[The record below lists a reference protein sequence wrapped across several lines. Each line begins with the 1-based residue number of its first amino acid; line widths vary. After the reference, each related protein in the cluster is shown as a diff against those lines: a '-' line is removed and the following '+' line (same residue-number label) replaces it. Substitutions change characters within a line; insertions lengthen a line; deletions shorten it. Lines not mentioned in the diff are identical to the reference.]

1 MTAPRLPDPEELAA
15 ALDPAELRGLLV
27 LQLALAAGPLVFL
40 GVVLGLPLS
49 TGAVEAEPGVL
60 QPPLVFSAG
69 HALLTLGVWAAAAVV
84 PAAQLR
90 QAGRALRERAAA
102 DAGILA
108 AAWMAPFRAAR
119 ILTLALLEGTALFGV
134 GLLFLARTAG
144 SLEARPELWA
154 HLLPLGVLLAWAAG
168 SLPTAEAV
176 GRAWRR
182 HVLEAP
188 P

>member
-15 ALDPAELRGLLV
+15 ALDPAELRALML
-27 LQLALAAGPLVFL
+27 LQLALPAGALLFL
-40 GVVLGLPLS
+40 GVVLGMPLS
-49 TGAVEAEPGVL
+49 TGAVEADPDRL
-60 QPPLVFSAG
+60 QPPLVFSAV

-90 QAGRALRERAAA
+90 QAGRTLRERAPT
-102 DAGILA
+102 DARTLA

-119 ILTLALLEGTALFGV
+119 IVTLGLLEGTALFGV

-154 HLLPLGVLLAWAAG
+154 HLLPLGVFLAWAAG